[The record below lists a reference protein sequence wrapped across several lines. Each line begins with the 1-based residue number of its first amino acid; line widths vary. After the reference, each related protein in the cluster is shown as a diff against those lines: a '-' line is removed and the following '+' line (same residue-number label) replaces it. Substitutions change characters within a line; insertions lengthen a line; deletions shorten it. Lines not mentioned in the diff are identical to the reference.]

1 MDLKNRVRV
10 ALGLDAEVKMAVQ
23 EKLEDGTIIVS
34 TFDMLEAGADVSIL
48 VEDGTTILLAP
59 GEYTLENEELGG
71 FIVVEDGVISEMV
84 EVVEEEVVVEPETE
98 EEVVEEVAEEEVVL
112 EKEADRLPKKVKS
125 TKEYEFSQEE
135 LVNVISTELSS
146 ILDTYKAEITE
157 LSKKVEELS
166 NAPASDEITLNKFST
181 VKEQNKSREAI
192 LKMTAKERIRYSLR
206 NITK

>member
-59 GEYTLENEELGG
+59 GEYTLEDGRG
-71 FIVVEDGVISEMV
+71 FIVVDDGVISEMV

-125 TKEYEFSQEE
+125 TKEYEFSQED
-135 LVNVISTELSS
+135 LVNVISKEVSS
-146 ILDTYKAEITE
+146 ILDDYKTELVE

-166 NAPASDEITLNKFST
+166 NSPASDEITLNKFST

>member
-10 ALGLDAEVKMAVQ
+10 ALGLDEEIKMAVQ

-48 VEDGTTILLAP
+48 VEDGTTIKLAP
-59 GEYTLENEELGG
+59 GEYTLEDGKG
-71 FIVVEDGVISEMV
+71 FIVVDDGVISEMV
-84 EVVEEEVVVEPETE
+84 EVVEETPETE

-157 LSKKVEELS
+157 LSKKVDELS

-192 LKMTAKERIRYSLR
+192 LKMTAKERVRYNLR

>member
-10 ALGLDAEVKMAVQ
+10 ALGLDAEIKMAVQ

-34 TFDMLEAGADVSIL
+34 TSDELIAGSDVAIL

-59 GEYTLENEELGG
+59 GEYTLEDGRG

-84 EVVEEEVVVEPETE
+84 VEEEVAVEPETE

-135 LVNVISTELSS
+135 LVIVISTELSS
-146 ILDTYKAEITE
+146 ILETYKAEITE

-166 NAPASDEITLNKFST
+166 NSPASDEITLNKFST
-181 VKEQNKSREAI
+181 VKEQNKSRESI

-206 NITK
+206 NIK

>member
-10 ALGLDAEVKMAVQ
+10 ALGLDAEIKMAVQ

-59 GEYTLENEELGG
+59 GEYTLEDGRG
-71 FIVVEDGVISEMV
+71 FIVVDDGVISEMV
-84 EVVEEEVVVEPETE
+84 EEVVAEPETE

-135 LVNVISTELSS
+135 LVNVISKEVSDL
-146 ILDTYKAEITE
+146 LDGYKSQLLE

-166 NAPASDEITLNKFST
+166 NAPASDEITLNKFS
-181 VKEQNKSREAI
+181 KNNGGNDISKSDF
-192 LKMTAKERIRYSLR
+192 LKMTGKERVRHNLL
-206 NITK
+206 NINK

>member
-34 TFDMLEAGADVSIL
+34 TSDMLEAGADVSIL
-48 VEDGTTILLAP
+48 VEDGTTIKLAP
-59 GEYTLENEELGG
+59 GEYTLEDARG

-84 EVVEEEVVVEPETE
+84 EAVEEEVVVEPETE

-135 LVNVISTELSS
+135 LVNVISTEVSS
-146 ILDTYKAEITE
+146 ILDDYKTELVE

-192 LKMTAKERIRYSLR
+192 LKMTAKERVRYNLR

>member
-48 VEDGTTILLAP
+48 VEDGTTIKLAP
-59 GEYTLENEELGG
+59 GEYTLEDGKG
-71 FIVVEDGVISEMV
+71 FIVVDDGVISEMV
-84 EVVEEEVVVEPETE
+84 EVVEETPETE

-146 ILDTYKAEITE
+146 ILETYKAEITE

-192 LKMTAKERIRYSLR
+192 LKMTAKERIRYNLR

>member
-1 MDLKNRVRV
+1 MDLKNRLRV

-23 EKLEDGTIIVS
+23 ELLQDGTIIVS
-34 TFDMLEAGADVSIL
+34 TFDTLEAGADVSIL

-59 GEYTLENEELGG
+59 GDYTLQDGRG

-84 EVVEEEVVVEPETE
+84 EVVEEEVVAEPETE
-98 EEVVEEVAEEEVVL
+98 EEVVEEEVVL

-181 VKEQNKSREAI
+181 VKEKNKSREAI
-192 LKMTAKERIRYSLR
+192 LKMTARERIRYNLR

>member
-34 TFDMLEAGADVSIL
+34 TFDELEAGADVSIL

-59 GEYTLENEELGG
+59 GEYSLEDGRG

-192 LKMTAKERIRYSLR
+192 LKMTAKERIRYNLR

>member
-48 VEDGTTILLAP
+48 VEDGTTIKLAP
-59 GEYTLENEELGG
+59 GEYTLEDGRG
-71 FIVVEDGVISEMV
+71 FMVVDDGVISEMV
-84 EVVEEEVVVEPETE
+84 EVVEEVEETPETE

-192 LKMTAKERIRYSLR
+192 LKMTAKERIRYNLR

>member
-48 VEDGTTILLAP
+48 VEDGTTIKLAP
-59 GEYTLENEELGG
+59 GEYTLEDGKG
-71 FIVVEDGVISEMV
+71 FIVVDDGVISEMV
-84 EVVEEEVVVEPETE
+84 EVVEETPETE

-146 ILDTYKAEITE
+146 ILETYKAEITE

-192 LKMTAKERIRYSLR
+192 LKMTAKERVRYNLR

>member
-10 ALGLDAEVKMAVQ
+10 ALGLDAEIKMAVQ

-34 TFDMLEAGADVSIL
+34 TFDELEAGADVSIL
-48 VEDGTTILLAP
+48 VEDGTTIKLAP
-59 GEYTLENEELGG
+59 GEYTLEDARG

-192 LKMTAKERIRYSLR
+192 LKMTAKERIRYNLR

>member
-23 EKLEDGTIIVS
+23 ELLQDGTIIVS

-59 GEYTLENEELGG
+59 GEYTLEDARG

-84 EVVEEEVVVEPETE
+84 EAVEEEVAEPETE

-112 EKEADRLPKKVKS
+112 EKEEARQPKKVKS

-166 NAPASDEITLNKFST
+166 NAPASDEIVLNKFST
-181 VKEQNKSREAI
+181 VKEQNKSRETI
-192 LKMTAKERIRYSLR
+192 LKMTAKERIRYNLR

>member
-34 TFDMLEAGADVSIL
+34 SQDLLEAGADVSIL
-48 VEDGTTILLAP
+48 VEDGTTIKLAP
-59 GEYTLENEELGG
+59 GEYTLEDGKG

-84 EVVEEEVVVEPETE
+84 EVVEEEVVAEPETE
-98 EEVVEEVAEEEVVL
+98 QEVAEEVAEEEVVL

-181 VKEQNKSREAI
+181 VKEKNKSREAI
-192 LKMTAKERIRYSLR
+192 LKMTARERIRYNLR

>member
-1 MDLKNRVRV
+1 MDLKNRLRV

-23 EKLEDGTIIVS
+23 ELLQDGTIIVS
-34 TFDMLEAGADVSIL
+34 TFDTLEAGADVSIL

-59 GEYTLENEELGG
+59 GDYTLEDGSG

-84 EVVEEEVVVEPETE
+84 EVVEEEVVAEPETE
-98 EEVVEEVAEEEVVL
+98 EEVVEEEVVL

-181 VKEQNKSREAI
+181 VKEKNKSREAI
-192 LKMTAKERIRYSLR
+192 LKMTARERIRYNLR

>member
-34 TFDMLEAGADVSIL
+34 TFDVLEAGADVSIL

-59 GEYTLENEELGG
+59 GEYVLEDARG

-84 EVVEEEVVVEPETE
+84 EAVEEEVVAEPETE

-135 LVNVISTELSS
+135 LVNVISIELSS

-157 LSKKVEELS
+157 LTKKVEALS
-166 NAPASDEITLNKFST
+166 NSPASEEIVLNKFST

-192 LKMTAKERIRYSLR
+192 LNMTAKERIRYNLSNR
-206 NITK
+206 K

>member
-34 TFDMLEAGADVSIL
+34 TFDELEAGADVSIL
-48 VEDGTTILLAP
+48 VEDGTTIKLAP
-59 GEYTLENEELGG
+59 GEYTLEDARG

-181 VKEQNKSREAI
+181 VKEQNKSRENI
-192 LKMTAKERIRYSLR
+192 LKMTARERIRYNLR

>member
-59 GEYTLENEELGG
+59 GEYTLEDGRG

>member
-59 GEYTLENEELGG
+59 GEYTLEDGRG

-135 LVNVISTELSS
+135 IVNAISKEVSS
-146 ILDTYKAEITE
+146 ILDEYKTELVE

-166 NAPASDEITLNKFST
+166 NSPASDEITLNKFST

>member
-48 VEDGTTILLAP
+48 VEDGTTIKLAP
-59 GEYTLENEELGG
+59 GEYTLEDGKG
-71 FIVVEDGVISEMV
+71 FIVVDDGVISEMV
-84 EVVEEEVVVEPETE
+84 EVVEETPETE

-157 LSKKVEELS
+157 LSKKVDELS

-192 LKMTAKERIRYSLR
+192 LKMTAKERIRYNLR

>member
-34 TFDMLEAGADVSIL
+34 TFDELEAGADVSIL
-48 VEDGTTILLAP
+48 VEDGTTIKLAP
-59 GEYTLENEELGG
+59 GEYTLEDARG

-84 EVVEEEVVVEPETE
+84 EAVEEEVVVEPETE

-181 VKEQNKSREAI
+181 VKEQNKSRENI
-192 LKMTAKERIRYSLR
+192 LKMTARERIRYNLR

>member
-34 TFDMLEAGADVSIL
+34 TFDELEAGADVSIL
-48 VEDGTTILLAP
+48 VEDGTTIKLAP
-59 GEYTLENEELGG
+59 GEYTLEDARG

-84 EVVEEEVVVEPETE
+84 EAVEEEVVVEPETE

-192 LKMTAKERIRYSLR
+192 LKMTAKERVRYNLR

>member
-1 MDLKNRVRV
+1 MDLKNRLRV

-23 EKLEDGTIIVS
+23 ELLQDGTIIVS
-34 TFDMLEAGADVSIL
+34 TFDTLEAGADVSIL

-59 GEYTLENEELGG
+59 GDYTLQDGSG

-84 EVVEEEVVVEPETE
+84 EVVEEEVVAEPETE
-98 EEVVEEVAEEEVVL
+98 EEVVEEEVVL

-181 VKEQNKSREAI
+181 VKEKNKSREAI
-192 LKMTAKERIRYSLR
+192 LKMTARERIRYNLR

>member
-48 VEDGTTILLAP
+48 VEDGTTIKLAP
-59 GEYTLENEELGG
+59 GEYTLEDGRG
-71 FIVVEDGVISEMV
+71 FIVVDDGIISEMV

-112 EKEADRLPKKVKS
+112 EKEVARQPKKVKS
-125 TKEYEFSQEE
+125 TKEYEFSQED

-146 ILDTYKAEITE
+146 ILETYKAEITE

-181 VKEQNKSREAI
+181 VKEQNKSRESI

>member
-59 GEYTLENEELGG
+59 GEYTLEDGRG

-135 LVNVISTELSS
+135 LVNVISKEVSS
-146 ILDTYKAEITE
+146 ILDDYKTELVE

-166 NAPASDEITLNKFST
+166 NSPASDEITLNKFST

>member
-34 TFDMLEAGADVSIL
+34 SQDLLEAGADVSIL
-48 VEDGTTILLAP
+48 VEDGTTIKLAP
-59 GEYTLENEELGG
+59 GEYTLEDGKG

-84 EVVEEEVVVEPETE
+84 EVVEEEVVAEPETE
-98 EEVVEEVAEEEVVL
+98 QEVAEEEVVL

-125 TKEYEFSQEE
+125 TKEYEFSQED
-135 LVNVISTELSS
+135 LVNVISKEVSS
-146 ILDTYKAEITE
+146 ILDDYKTELVE

-166 NAPASDEITLNKFST
+166 NSPASDEITLNKFST
-181 VKEQNKSREAI
+181 VKEQNKSRETI
-192 LKMTAKERIRYSLR
+192 LKMTAKERIRYNLR